1 MLRILLL
8 ESRLDSGVSIC
19 HVLRARGYRV
29 IFAQIASLGLE
40 VLNTCVP
47 DVVIVNAQMPGIDA
61 DDLLKSLRQNLE
73 TASIPVLFLTD
84 IQEERECLAATV
96 AWLVQPTDSEIL
108 QAIAHYVSENRLD

>member
-1 MLRILLL
+1 M
-8 ESRLDSGVSIC
+8 C

-40 VLNTCVP
+40 ILNTYVP
-47 DVVIVNAQMPGIDA
+47 DIVIVNAQMPGIDT
-61 DDLLKSLRQNLE
+61 DSLLKSLHQNRE
-73 TASIPVLFLTD
+73 TASIPVLLLTD
-84 IQEERECLAATV
+84 TQEHRECLAAAV